1 MTGIEEEFKDQRA
14 EEQIL
19 ATRST
24 FNILV
29 IEDDAIQSQILRE
42 FLELLRYEV
51 REAETGEQARA
62 ALDARMP
69 DLTLLD
75 VNLPDISG
83 LEFLKEIHKRDPE
96 ASVVLMSA
104 DKDADML
111 LKALEEGVE
120 EFLEKP
126 LVLSELAIRVQN
138 ILETVAFRKKS
149 AELQHQLAQETE
161 ILSRHFSRETVE
173 ALLKGEI
180 TAEPGGDVTTTTVL
194 VFDLRNSTG
203 MAERMGPLPF
213 STFLNEIMVDL
224 MDLVLSQKG
233 SVARLTGDGMVA
245 SFTGDQQQTGSANA
259 LQCAHRIED
268 YFQTI
273 TAAGMDSAT
282 GPLSYGIGIGTG
294 PIFQGNIGTPQR
306 LEFTLVGDALSRAA
320 RLETLTKK
328 VGRRIICDKPTM
340 REAGTLTASLLPI
353 QVRVQDRLTE
363 IYALQTSS

>member
-1 MTGIEEEFKDQRA
+1 MPTLEEEKSNQLTQER
-14 EEQIL
+14 IL

-24 FNILV
+24 FGILIV
-29 IEDDAIQSQILRE
+29 EDDAIQSQILRE

-51 REAETGEQARA
+51 REAEDGAQARA
-62 ALDARMP
+62 ALNEEMP
-69 DLTLLD
+69 DLILLD

-83 LEFLKEIHKRDPE
+83 LDLLKEIHQIDPD
-96 ASVVLMSA
+96 ASVVLMSS
-104 DKDADML
+104 DKDAGML

-149 AELQHQLAQETE
+149 IELQHELAREME

-194 VFDLRNSTG
+194 VFDLRNSTA

-224 MDLVLSQKG
+224 MDLVLSQNG
-233 SVARLTGDGMVA
+233 SIAKLTGDGMIA
-245 SFTGDQQQTGSANA
+245 SFAGGHTQTGPTNA
-259 LQCAHRIED
+259 LRCAERIEE
-268 YFQTI
+268 YFQSLQ
-273 TAAGMDSAT
+273 AAGVDTET
-282 GPLSYGIGIGTG
+282 GPLGFGIGIGTG
-294 PIFQGNIGTPQR
+294 PIFQGNIGTLRR
-306 LEFTLVGDALSRAA
+306 LEFTLVGDALSRAS
-320 RLETLTKK
+320 RLESLTKK
-328 VGRRIICDKPTM
+328 LGGRIICDKPTM
-340 REAGTLTASLLPI
+340 RGAVYDTEKLRPI
-353 QVRVQDRLTE
+353 HVRIRGKMTT
-363 IYALQTSS
+363 IYSLQTET